1 MTIKYPQRLC
11 LLSSQ
16 SASSSASIVFTQISS
31 NFTNYYL
38 KIRKVLPATDGVNLY
53 IQVSTDG
60 GATYITTTTYNIIT
74 TATDSSGGNK
84 SNRNISATEMYLCT
98 LLSNVSTRP
107 AYVDVIF
114 YNLNSSTYMPRM
126 LSKSIQASSIDLAQV
141 TQSSS
146 LNTTTTPITAFKVY
160 CSSGNIASGQFYFY
174 GCNEGGLLY

>member
-1 MTIKYPQRLC
+1 MTIKYPERLC

-16 SASSSASIVFTQISS
+16 SASSSSSIVFTQISS
-31 NFTNYYL
+31 NFTTYYL

-60 GATYITTTTYNIIT
+60 GATYITLTTYNLIS
-74 TATDSSGGNK
+74 TATNSAGGNQ
-84 SNRNISATEMYLCT
+84 SDRNISAVEMMICKT
-98 LLSNVSTRP
+98 LSNVSTRP
-107 AYVDVIF
+107 AFADVIF

-126 LSKSIQASSIDLAQV
+126 LSKCIQASSIDLAHISQC
-141 TQSSS
+141 SN

-160 CSSGNIASGQFYFY
+160 CSSGNIASGDFYFY